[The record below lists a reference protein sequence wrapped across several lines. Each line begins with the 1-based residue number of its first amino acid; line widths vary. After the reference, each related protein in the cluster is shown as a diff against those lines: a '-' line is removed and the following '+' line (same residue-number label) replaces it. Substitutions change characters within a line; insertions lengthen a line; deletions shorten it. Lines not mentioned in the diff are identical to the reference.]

1 MALYADEYMGIQERP
16 LEAIYG
22 QVVLHPVQFC
32 KLLSAPFVEPMM
44 TLARRHH
51 PLIIQLYQEYEVKR
65 EESMPLPSSGH
76 QASKKYRW

>member
-1 MALYADEYMGIQERP
+1 MALYADEHTGIQERP

-65 EESMPLPSSGH
+65 EESMSLSPPSH
-76 QASKKYRW
+76 QTSKKYRW